1 MSVDGGEQLQIDV
14 VAVVRPGE
22 SEAALI
28 AFSKDVRAWADGHLH
43 DICLYDATGQDR
55 DAMALEE
62 AGVRARRGYWDEDLG
77 RARNDALS
85 MSTAEW
91 ALVLSIHDRP
101 VGDVRALCMQLAAV
115 AADGADVGIVDV
127 IEGRDRPR
135 CGRLLRHDS
144 VRYTGSESEII
155 HSSLR
160 SDRQCVLVPP
170 DVLHLQG
177 DQRVTEG
184 EKGARRPRRLARLMR
199 DLDLV
204 GDHGVHGVSKLQ
216 VELGRELQ
224 LLGDFTAAQRCYR
237 HAAEGD
243 AGDPWVWAARESWTD
258 LLISQGELAAADVQL
273 GGLEGGP
280 NPVFA
285 HWLRVS
291 WHLASG
297 DARSALEL
305 LGRQNPPKATL
316 GAQISEEAVLR
327 KRFRIAQE
335 AGNSHE
341 LLVSLLA
348 LMVAGLDIEGRGPL
362 LMLLWGGRSPRDLA
376 EIVVDTESPHLEA
389 IADEL
394 SGSGRAGSQVARE
407 VRRRKRRYSVAAV
420 VIARDEARC
429 IERCL
434 ASVLP
439 WVDEVVVADTGSVDG
454 TAALAKAAGARVV
467 HVPWADD
474 FAAARNAALEAAG
487 ADWHVIIDADETIA
501 GGGRELQDLHGV
513 SPGRVMAV
521 SVVSSFRLAGE
532 IEVESEIQSRILPGH
547 VRYEGIVHASP
558 RHKLPVTQVR
568 VTIEHDGYE
577 PEQLAEKLPRR
588 ERLLRKA
595 LLADSED
602 AYIRYQLGRNLE
614 TQGRLPEAIEE
625 YDKIDVRSLT
635 PEGWHHILVVQH
647 AHTLTSVGR
656 GQDALALLTS
666 QAGRFDASS
675 DYHFVLGNVLLDLAV
690 GEPSMVADLLPLAAA
705 EFRRCLEIGE
715 HDQFTGHVSGR
726 GSHLAQRN
734 LEIVAAGCRDLDI
747 RLADAAQMDVETPDE
762 DNHRVDGVSDAR
774 LPDGSLDVVMIVK
787 NEEARLGPALASC
800 AALRPLLGEI
810 CVYDT
815 GSTDGTRELAR
826 SHGARVTDG
835 FWDEDYSRARNAA
848 AAMSDAPWLL
858 VLDADECVVGDPER
872 LAAELAQ
879 GDVRGDETLYTEVTV
894 VNGEAREPGAVKTW
908 MSARLYRPDLARY
921 ARPVHAELRRRDGSR
936 FTGERHIARE
946 ALRIDNAG
954 FDADRQRA
962 SVQRALHLTD
972 VAQGVRADQNDRH
985 AVYVDRARARWGAG
999 DADGARE
1006 DLKAA
1011 IQLGSGTT
1019 YHRWAFQWLIRLE
1032 LKAGRLDAAGEQL
1045 DHLKAMAP
1053 TDSYTRWLDAH
1064 LRLARGFAQEASDIL
1079 SRIDEV
1085 TDAIGLLLP
1094 AELVAQAALT
1104 AARTAS
1110 DDVATARGVAKLAKA
1125 RGESELAARAQ
1136 GLVVQLLQGQGATR
1150 MSSVTGPENWNE
1162 EPQVES

>member
-22 SEAALI
+22 SDAALI
-28 AFSKDVRAWADGHLH
+28 AFIKDVRTWADGHLH

-55 DAMALEE
+55 NVMALEE
-62 AGVRARRGYWDEDLG
+62 AGVRVRRGYWDEDLG

-91 ALVLSIHDRP
+91 ALVLSIQDRP
-101 VGDVRALCMQLAAV
+101 SGDVRALCRELAGV
-115 AADGADVGIVDV
+115 ADDGPHVGIVEV
-127 IEGRDRPR
+127 MEGLDRRR

-144 VRYTGSESEII
+144 AYYTGSESEII

-160 SDRQCVLVPP
+160 SDRRCVFVPP
-170 DVLHLQG
+170 SVLRLHSDERVMQG
-177 DQRVTEG
+177 E
-184 EKGARRPRRLARLMR
+184 ESARRPRRLARLMS
-199 DLDLV
+199 DLDHV
-204 GDHGVHGVSKLQ
+204 GAHAADGASKLK
-216 VELGRELQ
+216 VEIARELQ
-224 LLGDFTAAQRCYR
+224 LLGDFAAAQNYYR
-237 HAAEGD
+237 DVASGD
-243 AGDPWVWAARESWTD
+243 SGDSWVWAARECWTD
-258 LLISQGELAAADVQL
+258 LLITQGELAAADVQL
-273 GGLEGGP
+273 RGLEGGP
-280 NPVFA
+280 NPAFA
-285 HWLRVS
+285 QWLRVS

-297 DARSALEL
+297 DAGAALAL
-305 LGRQNPPKATL
+305 LGRQASPEATI
-316 GAQISEEAVLR
+316 GAVISEEAVLR
-327 KRFRIAQE
+327 KRFRIAQD
-335 AGNSHE
+335 AGNPHD

-348 LMVAGLDIEGRGPL
+348 LMVAGLEIEGRGPL
-362 LMLLWGGRSPRDLA
+362 LVRLWGGRSPRDLA
-376 EIVVDTESPHLEA
+376 EIVADAGTPHLDA

-394 SGSGRAGSQVARE
+394 SKVGRAGTQVATE
-407 VRRRKRRYSVAAV
+407 MRRRKRRYSVAAV

-434 ASVLP
+434 ASILP
-439 WVDEVVVADTGSVDG
+439 WVDEVVVADTGSVDE
-454 TAALAKAAGARVV
+454 TAALASAAGARVV
-467 HVPWADD
+467 HVPWDDD
-474 FAAARNAALEAAG
+474 FAAARNAALDAAG
-487 ADWHVIIDADETIA
+487 ADWHIIIDADETIA
-501 GGGRELQDLHGV
+501 GGGRELQDLHAVAPEGV
-513 SPGRVMAV
+513 MSVN
-521 SVVSSFRLAGE
+521 VVSSFRLAEG
-532 IEVESEIQSRILPGH
+532 IELESEIQSRILPGF

-558 RHKLPVTQVR
+558 RHDLPVIQVR

-577 PEQLAEKLPRR
+577 PEQLADKLPRR

-595 LLADSED
+595 LVANPDDSY
-602 AYIRYQLGRNLE
+602 ARYQLGRNLE
-614 TQGRLPEAIEE
+614 TQQRLQEAAAE
-625 YDKIDVRSLT
+625 YDKIDMHSLA
-635 PEGWHHILVVQH
+635 PEGWHHILVVQQ
-647 AHTLTSVGR
+647 AHTLTSIGR
-656 GQDALALLTS
+656 GGDALTLLMS
-666 QAGRFDASS
+666 QARRFDASS

-690 GEPSMVADLLPLAAA
+690 EEPSMVAELLPLAAA

-734 LEIVAAGCRDLDI
+734 LEIIASGCRDLGI
-747 RLADAAQMDVETPDE
+747 PLADAVPQVDVEAPGEEE
-762 DNHRVDGVSDAR
+762 DDDRVDAVAPAR

-800 AALRPLLGEI
+800 AVLRPLLGEI

-826 SHGARVTDG
+826 SHGARVMDG

-848 AAMSDAPWLL
+848 AAMSDASWLL

-894 VNGEAREPGAVKTW
+894 VNGEARDPGAVKTW

-946 ALRIDNAG
+946 AIRIDNAG

-1032 LKAGRLDAAGEQL
+1032 LEAGRLDAAGEQL

-1064 LRLARGFAQEASDIL
+1064 LRLARGLTQEASDIL

-1085 TDAIGLLLP
+1085 TDAIGLVLP
-1094 AELVAQAALT
+1094 AELVAQGAVT
-1104 AARTAS
+1104 AARAAG
-1110 DDVATARGVAKLAKA
+1110 DDVATARAVAKLAKA

-1136 GLVVQLLQGQGATR
+1136 VLVAQLLQGQGVAP
-1150 MSSVTGPENWNE
+1150 MSSVD
-1162 EPQVES
+1162 SS